1 MHMNYLKRA
10 GIEGKPPILNDEKID
25 KLKEC
30 ILVLHTT
37 QTYLTYPTIEE
48 IYVFIVN
55 NFKKY
60 LNHDT
65 MRKK

>member
-37 QTYLTYPTIEE
+37 QPYLTYPTIEE
-48 IYVFIVN
+48 IYVFI
-55 NFKKY
+55 
-60 LNHDT
+60 
-65 MRKK
+65 